1 LRKEEMNT
9 IQQWITFVSAML
21 ALLIF
26 VVIITLKVQPG
37 RKYSEW
43 MTVALILACVSIG
56 AALGAAV

>member
-1 LRKEEMNT
+1 MNT